1 MVVKTIFSFSVPG
14 GILFLAAAVILQT
27 GVLAKSLPA
36 LVHIYP
42 YAVLVAGV
50 LLGWRFNRSRLV
62 FAVLVLVLADRALL
76 YFAPTGPEG
85 YGRIVYNT
93 VSILLPLNLAA
104 ISLMKERGIVTLHGI
119 YRLGIILL
127 QVFVVVLVH
136 RYWQLPLLP
145 YFDYTFIKMP
155 FLTPIPL
162 AHPTLLAFCVAFLL
176 VSIRFGKNPD
186 VIESGFFW
194 ALVSVLFALAVD
206 RTGPLPTIYF
216 ATAGLILVISIVE
229 TSYSMAFHDGLTGLP
244 ARRAL
249 NEALLKLGNT
259 YTAAM
264 IDIDFFKKF
273 NDRYGHEVGDQVLCM
288 VASKLSKV
296 GGGGKAYRY
305 GGEEFTIVFPGRSAD
320 EAIPHLEQL
329 RETVEATAF
338 GLRGRSRPPKQS
350 ENPKKTKGSRKKVSV
365 TISIGVAQ
373 RNRRYTSP
381 QQVLKAADRALYR
394 AKEAGRN
401 QVKK

>member
-1 MVVKTIFSFSVPG
+1 
-14 GILFLAAAVILQT
+14 
-27 GVLAKSLPA
+27 
-36 LVHIYP
+36 
-42 YAVLVAGV
+42 
-50 LLGWRFNRSRLV
+50 
-62 FAVLVLVLADRALL
+62 
-76 YFAPTGPEG
+76 
-85 YGRIVYNT
+85 
-93 VSILLPLNLAA
+93 
-104 ISLMKERGIVTLHGI
+104 
-119 YRLGIILL
+119 
-127 QVFVVVLVH
+127 
-136 RYWQLPLLP
+136 
-145 YFDYTFIKMP
+145 
-155 FLTPIPL
+155 
-162 AHPTLLAFCVAFLL
+162 
-176 VSIRFGKNPD
+176 
-186 VIESGFFW
+186 
-194 ALVSVLFALAVD
+194 
-206 RTGPLPTIYF
+206 
-216 ATAGLILVISIVE
+216 
-229 TSYSMAFHDGLTGLP
+229 MAFHDGLTGLP

-305 GGEEFTIVFPGRSAD
+305 GGEEFTIVFPGRSVD

-338 GLRGRSRPPKQS
+338 GLRGRSRPPKKS
-350 ENPKKTKGSRKKVSV
+350 ENPKKIKGSRKKVSV

-381 QQVLKAADRALYR
+381 QQVIKASDRALYR